1 MQQHIAAGRD
11 VLGRGAFDL
20 VVADAVLA
28 RDEDH
33 AGRGQP
39 GHVHRIVPG
48 TRTGTGTGTGTGIFE

>member
-39 GHVHRIVPG
+39 GHVYRVVPG
-48 TRTGTGTGTGTGIFE
+48 TRIGIFE